1 MVYYEPLQVKNAVMI
16 YTIWKA
22 VFISKL
28 IRHKLRNPTNSPIQH
43 TFSQSIKVK
52 TVLLKNGANESLWR
66 TLVSWIYPADGSF
79 QIKLTPKLG
88 KTPYRTHVV
97 IQIDQ
102 KRYAFKTHPK

>member
-52 TVLLKNGANESLWR
+52 TVLLKKRCFESLENHW
-66 TLVSWIYPADGSF
+66 LAGFIQADGSF

-102 KRYAFKTHPK
+102 KTIRF